1 MVEAPPVQTPAPGA
15 TTMRGRNAVANNLA
29 LDAASSVAKPETSL
43 SDVITGDKS
52 DQQRL
57 RENIKALTATAEAR
71 QLIATRGKA

>member
-1 MVEAPPVQTPAPGA
+1 
-15 TTMRGRNAVANNLA
+15 VANNLA